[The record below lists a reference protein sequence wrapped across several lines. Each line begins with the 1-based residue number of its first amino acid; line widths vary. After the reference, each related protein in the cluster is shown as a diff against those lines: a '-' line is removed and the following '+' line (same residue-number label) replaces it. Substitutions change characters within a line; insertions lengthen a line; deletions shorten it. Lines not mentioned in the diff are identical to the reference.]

1 MQLLCPPNDLFH
13 GCELN
18 FVETA
23 FFDNKL
29 GKATEIIHTNKEGFV
44 SSIRNEKRLLFLSIQ
59 KYFQE
64 MVRERR
70 KAGPPTWREQFEED
84 QEFFDAALL
93 GKQMRTS

>member
-1 MQLLCPPNDLFH
+1 MQLLCPPNELFH

-44 SSIRNEKRLLFLSIQ
+44 SSIKNEKRLLFLSIQ
-59 KYFQE
+59 KYF
-64 MVRERR
+64 
-70 KAGPPTWREQFEED
+70 
-84 QEFFDAALL
+84 
-93 GKQMRTS
+93 